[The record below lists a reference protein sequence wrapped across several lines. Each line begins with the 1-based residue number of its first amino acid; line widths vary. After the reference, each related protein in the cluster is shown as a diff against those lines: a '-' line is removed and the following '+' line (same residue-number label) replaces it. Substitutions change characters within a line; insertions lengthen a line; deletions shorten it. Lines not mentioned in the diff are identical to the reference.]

1 MLSGMSQSSH
11 ESRRRPPPLRRY
23 SVTPSLFRAGR
34 MNSDR
39 SILSE
44 ASSSRSVLAMT
55 ILEILSVLGDPNHT
69 GRKSATDISYS
80 NKNDEKLRDEIRA
93 AAPGISRKSPSPS
106 LSSCYGS
113 DSEIV
118 GAVAATQVAATQGES
133 AEIAAPPPS
142 GPCPGSTFNVKV
154 LLRSF
159 SAWNLP
165 LT

>member
-55 ILEILSVLGDPNHT
+55 ILESFPYAGTRILPAERARRSLYSLT
-69 GRKSATDISYS
+69 RMIKRFETRKGQEPQESFGGIAHISQT
-80 NKNDEKLRDEIRA
+80 I
-93 AAPGISRKSPSPS
+93 P
-106 LSSCYGS
+106 
-113 DSEIV
+113 V
-118 GAVAATQVAATQGES
+118 MAATHRSSAPLRKHSRES
-133 AEIAAPPPS
+133 SFELMTGAPNQD
-142 GPCPGSTFNVKV
+142 C
-154 LLRSF
+154 
-159 SAWNLP
+159 
-165 LT
+165 